1 MADRAGDLAG
11 DLQHA
16 GPLARGA
23 ALLRLLATAGRRGAA
38 LSTLAQATGLA
49 ASTTHRLL
57 GQLVAQRL
65 AMQLDESR
73 RYAIGP
79 MAYELGLAAAQQFDI
94 RGLCRPALE
103 QLALEAGETA
113 YLVLRS
119 GDEAVCIDLAEG
131 PSPVRVSTLQIGSRR
146 PLGVGAGGLAV
157 LAALPDDEAARILA
171 RVADRVALEWQF
183 PAAALRRS
191 VHDTRRRGQAL
202 IRNRITPGVTALGQ
216 AFHDSLGQVL
226 GGVSVAGANARMTEP
241 RLRALQGR
249 VAQAARAI
257 EQALKGHQW
266 ARLVAPG

>member
-1 MADRAGDLAG
+1 MADDADL
-11 DLQHA
+11 DHA

-49 ASTTHRLL
+49 PSTTHRLL
-57 GQLVAQRL
+57 GQLVAERL
-65 AMQLDESR
+65 AMQLDGSR

-103 QLALEAGETA
+103 RLALDAGETA
-113 YLVLRS
+113 YLVMRS
-119 GDEAVCIDLAEG
+119 GDEAVCIDLVEG

-157 LAALPDDEAARILA
+157 LAGLPDDEADRILA
-171 RVADRVALEWQF
+171 RVSERIALEWQF
-183 PAAALRRS
+183 PAAPLRRS
-191 VHDTRRRGQAL
+191 VQDARRRGQAM

-216 AFHDSLGQVL
+216 AFRDSLGHVL
-226 GGVSVAGANARMTEP
+226 GAVSVAGVNARMTEP
-241 RLRALQGR
+241 RLRALQGL
-249 VAQAARAI
+249 VATAGRSI
-257 EQALKGHQW
+257 EHALKGHQW
-266 ARLVAPG
+266 ARLAVPA

>member
-65 AMQLDESR
+65 AMQLDDSR

-113 YLVLRS
+113 LSLIHIS
-119 GDEAVCIDLAEG
+119 E
-131 PSPVRVSTLQIGSRR
+131 PTR
-146 PLGVGAGGLAV
+146 PY
-157 LAALPDDEAARILA
+157 
-171 RVADRVALEWQF
+171 
-183 PAAALRRS
+183 
-191 VHDTRRRGQAL
+191 
-202 IRNRITPGVTALGQ
+202 
-216 AFHDSLGQVL
+216 
-226 GGVSVAGANARMTEP
+226 
-241 RLRALQGR
+241 
-249 VAQAARAI
+249 
-257 EQALKGHQW
+257 
-266 ARLVAPG
+266 